1 MVIFSQL
8 YIVAIAT
15 LIFVLI
21 RLIRARR
28 LYRFKPSH
36 SIRPGDEDLPTISV
50 CLPARNETNAM
61 TECLESV
68 LASNYPKLEVIVL
81 DDNSNDNTSH
91 LIKAFAHAGV
101 RFIKGDPLPDDWLG
115 KNYALETL
123 LGDVSGKYVLF
134 MDVDTRLSPDSIS
147 LLVVDLMEKGVAM
160 SSVIPQ
166 RYDMQRLS
174 AWFGTLRYFWEL
186 VLSSRVRPGASSAV
200 WIIERQVLQDEL
212 GGLGRWRD
220 EVQPELHLAAE
231 LAKTQD
237 YSLIISTPE
246 LGIHYAKKWLSQ
258 IETARRLL
266 LPRFYNS
273 TLSVLIGLGLLIT
286 ILLPQAIVTVAIIS
300 GDWSIVWVELI
311 VGVLAGLAVAFYCRL
326 VWVSRWWIGLI
337 VAPYTVWQEF
347 WLLISSAVGY
357 RLGTIT
363 WKGRLVARPVRKR
376 TANSI

>member
-1 MVIFSQL
+1 
-8 YIVAIAT
+8 
-15 LIFVLI
+15 
-21 RLIRARR
+21 
-28 LYRFKPSH
+28 
-36 SIRPGDEDLPTISV
+36 
-50 CLPARNETNAM
+50 M

-186 VLSSRVRPGASSAV
+186 VLGSRVRPGASSAV

-266 LPRFYNS
+266 LPRFYN
-273 TLSVLIGLGLLIT
+273 
-286 ILLPQAIVTVAIIS
+286 
-300 GDWSIVWVELI
+300 
-311 VGVLAGLAVAFYCRL
+311 
-326 VWVSRWWIGLI
+326 
-337 VAPYTVWQEF
+337 
-347 WLLISSAVGY
+347 
-357 RLGTIT
+357 
-363 WKGRLVARPVRKR
+363 
-376 TANSI
+376 